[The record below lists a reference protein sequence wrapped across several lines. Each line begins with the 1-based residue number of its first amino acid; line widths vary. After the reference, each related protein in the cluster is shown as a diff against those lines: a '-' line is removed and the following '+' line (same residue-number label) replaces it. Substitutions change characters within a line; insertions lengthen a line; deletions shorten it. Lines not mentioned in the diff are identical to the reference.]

1 MLLKSNT
8 SDNVLEQEA
17 NNYSRYLLD
26 RDPPKDMI
34 ERYIHASRKLG
45 IDAVSISDS
54 KIMEFSHAY
63 PWTIPFLDAAT
74 GLMHPDALIRK
85 KIYTMA
91 AVLEASTLFT
101 EAFLPRTLS
110 PLSLFVRLISSGIIA
125 GIKIIIGMPLLL
137 YLRRCSHV

>member
-26 RDPPKDMI
+26 RDPSKDI
-34 ERYIHASRKLG
+34 VERYIHASRKLG

-54 KIMEFSHAY
+54 KIMEFSHAH
-63 PWTIPFLDAAT
+63 PWTIPFLDAAV
-74 GLMHPDALIRK
+74 GLLQPEALLRK

-91 AVLEASTLFT
+91 AILEASPLYT
-101 EAFLPRTLS
+101 EHFLPKRLS
-110 PLSLFVRLISSGIIA
+110 PLTLLFQLIFNCLTA
-125 GIKIIIGMPLLL
+125 GIKIIVGIPMLILIRG
-137 YLRRCSHV
+137 SASA